1 MGRPS
6 GAEEPRRRLRR
17 RSSDRAAGAS
27 SVRSR
32 AGEPRSVRTSVVAG
46 LALAAVL
53 VATFFLGP
61 TALFVF
67 ASVIVLVAQA
77 ELYAVLKASGYA
89 PAATFGLVA
98 GAVLLVST
106 YVRGAP
112 ALTLAVTAPL
122 PLLLVWT
129 LTVPRGEVRAMLVST
144 YLGLLYGPFLIGFA
158 ILLLRGPD
166 GLVLTATVIGMTA
179 VHDSGSYLL
188 GRKVGRHPMAPKVSP
203 GKSWEGFAS
212 GTGVV
217 VVLSVAFLHFVHP
230 FDVWLALKLAGVI
243 SVSSP
248 IGDLAESALKRD
260 LGVKDM
266 GSLLPGH
273 GGLFDRIDALILN
286 APVAYFV
293 LRILGWAG

>member
-1 MGRPS
+1 M
-6 GAEEPRRRLRR
+6 AEAPQRKPAAQAPG
-17 RSSDRAAGAS
+17 DR
-27 SVRSR
+27 
-32 AGEPRSVRTSVVAG
+32 PRSVRTSVVAG
-46 LALAAVL
+46 VALAVVVL
-53 VATFFLGP
+53 TTFVLGP
-61 TALFVF
+61 TAFFVF
-67 ASVIVLVAQA
+67 AFVVVLVAQA
-77 ELYAVLKASGYA
+77 EFYAVLKASGYA

-98 GAVLLVST
+98 GGVLLAFT

-122 PLLLVWT
+122 PLLLVWA
-129 LTVPRGEVRAMLVST
+129 LTVPRGEVRPMLVST

-166 GLVLTATVIGMTA
+166 GLVLTATVVGMTA

-212 GTGVV
+212 GTAVV

-230 FDVWLALKLAGVI
+230 FDVWLALKLAAVM

-248 IGDLAESALKRD
+248 IGDLAESTLKRD

-273 GGLFDRIDALILN
+273 GGLFDRIDAIILN

-293 LRILGWAG
+293 LRVLGWAG